1 MPKTPLKSARRRASW
16 TAWTSLRLAH
26 PAHEAE
32 QNQKKRTSDVLP
44 KPDNLIR
51 YRQENPIPRMGDR
64 IFAKLGRG
72 PGAIY
77 NQVPHKMTQPESS
90 ITTPVTSTNV
100 AMNGAERTELRPMP
114 REALAAP
121 SGTFAPAR

>member
-32 QNQKKRTSDVLP
+32 QNQKKRTYVVLP

-51 YRQENPIPRMGDR
+51 YRQTIRSLLPSGRR
-64 IFAKLGRG
+64 GRG
-72 PGAIY
+72 APDEGLAPDGTMRMRRRI
-77 NQVPHKMTQPESS
+77 
-90 ITTPVTSTNV
+90 
-100 AMNGAERTELRPMP
+100 
-114 REALAAP
+114 LAADLIRRP
-121 SGTFAPAR
+121 PHPRPFSQQEKGGRAA